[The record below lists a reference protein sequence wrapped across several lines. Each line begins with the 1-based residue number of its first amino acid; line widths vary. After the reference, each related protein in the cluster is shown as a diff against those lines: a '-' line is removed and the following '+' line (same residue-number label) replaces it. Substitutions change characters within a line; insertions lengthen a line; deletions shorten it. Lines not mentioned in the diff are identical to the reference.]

1 MRCVTS
7 GLRSDEARHIGS
19 LAFGSLTSGSPGS
32 RWRRGRSP
40 IRHPICEDN
49 RAVTV
54 RLDCRHYT
62 SRSLSDGD
70 LVERCRLDVAD
81 AVPFACPDG
90 CLFFEPRPVSDVG
103 WQIPR
108 DRR

>member
-1 MRCVTS
+1 MPR
-7 GLRSDEARHIGS
+7 LRRLS
-19 LAFGSLTSGSPGS
+19 
-32 RWRRGRSP
+32 
-40 IRHPICEDN
+40 
-49 RAVTV
+49 AVTV

-62 SRSLSDGD
+62 SRSLPDGD
-70 LVERCRLDVAD
+70 MVERCRLDVAE

-103 WQIPR
+103 WQLPK